1 MPQKTKI
8 EVSTFNKG
16 LITEAGPLT
25 FPDNASLVDENFVLL
40 KDGSRKRRL
49 GMDYEDDYE
58 EGFAGGMSD
67 DSILDVFIWEN
78 PTQTGTFDIVVV
90 QVHDF
95 LYFFN
100 SKGSPISDSPL
111 YVDGF
116 GNGQPIPI
124 PSLADGVRLSVASI
138 RGQFVIAFG
147 SASFLVLTYDQEN
160 DIVLYDSK
168 RIEVRDLWGVES
180 IYSLDERPAITP
192 TTLTG
197 SQVVDLT
204 ADQVQHLYNLRNQ
217 GWPAT
222 QRTSTSIDGSSYHRE
237 YDTPLLPAIDVDA
250 ITDVNFL
257 ASDSDV
263 VWRAKTTS
271 SDHVETIGLYS
282 PFEIYKNF
290 YGGTPANKGKA
301 IIDLF
306 DRDNSRQDFYDA
318 IAETSEMIIEGD
330 TIVSDSATGSVSQV
344 ASYAGRLFFS
354 ISDETIINK
363 DTRSPKLANL
373 IFFSQVITNDQEM
386 GKCYQKTDPT
396 SEFEYGILDT
406 DGGFVSIPEAGRIL
420 KLAPLGN
427 SLFVLT
433 TTGVWEIHGGEQVF
447 SATNQNLTKTS
458 NIGALSSSSVVV
470 SDSIITYFT
479 NGGIYAISIDQTSL
493 RGVASNI
500 TAASIATYYLN
511 IPNDQKALSTGIFDE
526 INRKLRWLFRDEDI
540 PFPSVYNREL
550 VFDIDLQA
558 FYVNTFE
565 VDTSVPGSSQV
576 GIRGFFNIPE
586 VKYWIVR
593 DSGASSISY
602 SFGDFKNTSFKD
614 FDLYD
619 APAVLL
625 TGYLT
630 GNTASSAKQIKN
642 IIAHFVRTE
651 SGFIEGEGGL
661 EFVNPSSCLVT
672 AQWEWTNSATG
683 GRWNTPFEAYRLTVP
698 YYPEDEDDP
707 FDYGYTVITS
717 KTGIRGKGRALSLK
731 FESQEEKN
739 LHILGWGLEVKVD
752 DQFS

>member
-58 EGFAGGMSD
+58 EFGAEVTLINAEYAS
-67 DSILDVFIWEN
+67 FIWEN
-78 PTQTGTFDIVVV
+78 PTQTGAFDIVVV
-90 QVHDF
+90 HVDGF

-100 SKGSPISDSPL
+100 SKGNPISGSPL
-111 YVDGF
+111 FLDGF
-116 GNGQPIPI
+116 GDPQSIAIPQ
-124 PSLADGVRLSVASI
+124 GVELSATSI
-138 RGQFVIAFG
+138 RGQLVIAAG
-147 SASFLVLTYDQEN
+147 IDSFFVLTYDEEN
-160 DIVLYDSK
+160 DIVTSETK

-180 IYSLDERPAITP
+180 IYALDERPAITP
-192 TTLTG
+192 TALIDETQT
-197 SQVVDLT
+197 VALT

-222 QRTSTSIDGSSYHRE
+222 QRTSVAIDGSVYHRE

-500 TAASIATYYLN
+500 TAASIATYYLD

-526 INRKLRWLFRDEDI
+526 INRKLRWLFRSESI

-565 VDTSVPGSSQV
+565 VDTSDLGSSQV
-576 GIRGFFNIPE
+576 GIRGFFNTPE
-586 VKYWIVR
+586 VKYWIVKE
-593 DSGASSISY
+593 DGLTDILY

-651 SGFIEGEGGL
+651 SGFIEGEDGL